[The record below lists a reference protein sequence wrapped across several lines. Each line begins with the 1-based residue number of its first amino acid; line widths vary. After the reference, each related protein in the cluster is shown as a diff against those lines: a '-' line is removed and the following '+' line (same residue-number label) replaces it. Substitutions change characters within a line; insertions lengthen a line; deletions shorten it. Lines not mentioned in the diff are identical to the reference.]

1 MGVVLSSGTTLSLQ
15 QVNDM
20 LRAAGMR
27 THLEPRARDDLKP
40 TFGKGA
46 PDILANDAGR
56 HFFVEVMVKDQS
68 QPALLSKSSTTPRVA
83 AALAEAQK
91 REKYLDKATNLNY
104 DLIPATFEEAGAFS
118 PSTLNLVYDCS
129 RAAFRSGRM
138 HDKGAPWPANTFAG
152 YWTQRLSVALRKGCF
167 RMRESILHSEASRL

>member
-1 MGVVLSSGTTLSLQ
+1 
-15 QVNDM
+15 
-20 LRAAGMR
+20 
-27 THLEPRARDDLKP
+27 
-40 TFGKGA
+40 
-46 PDILANDAGR
+46 
-56 HFFVEVMVKDQS
+56 MVKDQS

-138 HDKGAPWPANTFAG
+138 HDKGAPWPANAFAG
-152 YWTQRLSVALRKGCF
+152 YSGWTQRLSVALRTYRYEGLLPNAGEYPALGSLPPINVTAC
-167 RMRESILHSEASRL
+167 LCVTDLC

>member
-1 MGVVLSSGTTLSLQ
+1 
-15 QVNDM
+15 
-20 LRAAGMR
+20 MR

-68 QPALLSKSSTTPRVA
+68 QPALLSKTSTTPRVA

-118 PSTLNLVYDCS
+118 PSTLNLVYDC
-129 RAAFRSGRM
+129 AFRSGRM

-167 RMRESILHSEASRL
+167 RMREIILP